1 MYELPSTAQWCFD
14 VQWCPR
20 NPEMISV
27 ASFDGHICVYSLL
40 GGGAEESKE
49 PAQVRLSY
57 DLQLFIIENLYH
69 CILYRCPLKLT
80 PVIHFQESVHS
91 PH

>member
-20 NPEMISV
+20 NPDMISV
-27 ASFDGHICVYSLL
+27 ASFDGRICVYSLL
-40 GGGAEESKE
+40 GGGTEQSTQSV
-49 PAQVRLSY
+49 QVCRVIRIAITSRIVSLY
-57 DLQLFIIENLYH
+57 LIRHLQ
-69 CILYRCPLKLT
+69 KLI
-80 PVIHFQESVHS
+80 PVIHSLGSVHS